1 MPRLY
6 RRTEAGRDAWDNQ
19 DAQVPLEYRRVLGLL
34 AHDTDRRV
42 LRAKLAW
49 SEGALSHILEELEE
63 LGMVEPIAVD
73 LDFTGKLSLAQLRA
87 AAQDSAQEEELD
99 FTGSLSIAELMAAQQ
114 KKTA

>member
-6 RRTEAGRDAWDNQ
+6 RRTEAGCNAWHNQ

-49 SEGALSHILEELEE
+49 SEAALSHILEELEE
-63 LGMVEPIAVD
+63 LGMVEPVAAE
-73 LDFTGKLSLAQLRA
+73 LDFTGKLSIAQLKA
-87 AAQDSAQEEELD
+87 AAQDSVQDEDLD
-99 FTGSLSIAELMAAQQ
+99 FTGSLSFAELHAAQQ